1 MNAAQSVG
9 HTLGLELE
17 MVVACRATGASHP
30 VARHF
35 ESLRNLRRQRGESV
49 QECRLGARLCGV
61 GGPHGLSGLDNGY
74 NLLETA
80 FAPVNG
86 GAGGLRRLAEAVRR
100 ELRDTQLA
108 LAAEGAMLINA
119 AEHPAASLD
128 ADWYRRVRVP
138 RPIYEELVGQRG
150 WLHRIGIDAKAQ
162 NSPCTSVPV
171 AIAARC
177 LNVVLALAPAQI
189 AMFAN
194 SPLEAGR
201 VTGLKENRLTL
212 WPRMFRGAR
221 YLGDDLL
228 HRLPARPFRDLGD
241 YFRWMFGG
249 LTSSRALP
257 PGDACDYKNADVA
270 CLVGAPS
277 LAEFLYAGAWPAR
290 NLNDGGSVRLAARS
304 EHFVYSQ
311 FAQFLDAR
319 WRYRMPIVPALP
331 ALLRAWDRQGGLEA
345 LFEQAGAQGYIEG
358 RAPGAVFADA
368 DLLRSAGDAVA
379 ASAPMAASA
388 LQLGLLRN
396 LHDAETLVRRWG
408 WLRLRALR
416 DRAIA
421 LALDDAQVRCLCQ
434 QVVAVAEGGLAGDEQ
449 QWLDYVRYV
458 VETGETAA
466 DRMLRLWRQARGTP
480 EMRRA
485 QVCRQRAVLS

>member
-1 MNAAQSVG
+1 
-9 HTLGLELE
+9 
-17 MVVACRATGASHP
+17 
-30 VARHF
+30 
-35 ESLRNLRRQRGESV
+35 
-49 QECRLGARLCGV
+49 
-61 GGPHGLSGLDNGY
+61 
-74 NLLETA
+74 
-80 FAPVNG
+80 
-86 GAGGLRRLAEAVRR
+86 
-100 ELRDTQLA
+100 
-108 LAAEGAMLINA
+108 MLINA

-249 LTSSRALP
+249 LTASRALP

-277 LAEFLYAGAWPAR
+277 LAEFLYAGAWSAR

-331 ALLRAWDRQGGLEA
+331 ALLRAWDRRAAWKRCSSRPARKATSRARAGRGICRCRLAELSRRCSRGQCADGGVGAAIGAVAQSARRRGPGEA
-345 LFEQAGAQGYIEG
+345 MGLAALACVARSGHRFGVGRCAGALPLPTG
-358 RAPGAVFADA
+358 RGGSRRRAGRRRAAMARLCALRGGNRRDRRGPHAALVAPGARHA
-368 DLLRSAGDAVA
+368 
-379 ASAPMAASA
+379 
-388 LQLGLLRN
+388 
-396 LHDAETLVRRWG
+396 
-408 WLRLRALR
+408 
-416 DRAIA
+416 
-421 LALDDAQVRCLCQ
+421 
-434 QVVAVAEGGLAGDEQ
+434 
-449 QWLDYVRYV
+449 
-458 VETGETAA
+458 
-466 DRMLRLWRQARGTP
+466 
-480 EMRRA
+480 
-485 QVCRQRAVLS
+485 

>member
-1 MNAAQSVG
+1 M
-9 HTLGLELE
+9 
-17 MVVACRATGASHP
+17 R
-30 VARHF
+30 
-35 ESLRNLRRQRGESV
+35 
-49 QECRLGARLCGV
+49 GV

-249 LTSSRALP
+249 LTASRALP

-277 LAEFLYAGAWPAR
+277 LAEFLYAGAWSAR

-331 ALLRAWDRQGGLEA
+331 ALLRAWDRRA
-345 LFEQAGAQGYIEG
+345 AWKRCSSRPARKATSRGAC
-358 RAPGAVFADA
+358 RARY
-368 DLLRSAGDAVA
+368 L
-379 ASAPMAASA
+379 PMP
-388 LQLGLLRN
+388 
-396 LHDAETLVRRWG
+396 T
-408 WLRLRALR
+408 
-416 DRAIA
+416 
-421 LALDDAQVRCLCQ
+421 C
-434 QVVAVAEGGLAGDEQ
+434 
-449 QWLDYVRYV
+449 
-458 VETGETAA
+458 
-466 DRMLRLWRQARGTP
+466 
-480 EMRRA
+480 
-485 QVCRQRAVLS
+485 